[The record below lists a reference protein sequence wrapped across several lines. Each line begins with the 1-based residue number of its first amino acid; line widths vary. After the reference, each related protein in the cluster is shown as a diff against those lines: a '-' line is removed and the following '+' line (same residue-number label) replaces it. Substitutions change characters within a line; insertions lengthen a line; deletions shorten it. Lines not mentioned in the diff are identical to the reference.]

1 MFLRVN
7 IYIYNIFDIYT
18 YTHPFVLP
26 LNIIFFNPL
35 LFNKVLGNILLIFV
49 YSTETGA
56 GHVEHF
62 FCFIPPEPET
72 KSLKSFLLKK

>member
-1 MFLRVN
+1 M
-7 IYIYNIFDIYT
+7 YT

-35 LFNKVLGNILLIFV
+35 LFNKVLGNVLLIFV
-49 YSTETGA
+49 YSTKTGA

-62 FCFIPPEPET
+62 FVLFHQSPKPNHS
-72 KSLKSFLLKK
+72 SLFF